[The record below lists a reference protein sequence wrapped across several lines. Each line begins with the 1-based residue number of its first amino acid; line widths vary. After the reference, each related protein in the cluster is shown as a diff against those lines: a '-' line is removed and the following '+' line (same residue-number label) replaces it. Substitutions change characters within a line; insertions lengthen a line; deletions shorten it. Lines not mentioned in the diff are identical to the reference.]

1 MSHRILST
9 LGLWA
14 ALILIPTLLGNPGS
28 IAILLIF
35 AAGSLHELRAL
46 FSKTGAALAKIP
58 LYTASAFALAISLYF
73 HSSLMVVGI
82 VFLIALIS
90 AQIFILLTEEIGKVV
105 HSGAHF
111 ALALAMIPLPFAL
124 GGIILLQEGIITL
137 VWIIAVA
144 KFTDVGALLCGMY
157 FGKHRMAPTISPK
170 KTWEGLGGGI
180 LTAILISL
188 LFVALFGNHLPV
200 GLTYLVAA
208 VAALPIALSGVLADL
223 WESALKRSA
232 KVKDSG
238 DRIPGIGGFLD
249 LTDSFIFAFPTGFII
264 LSLLGACSA

>member
-9 LGLWA
+9 LILWA

-28 IAILLIF
+28 IAIILIF
-35 AAGSLHELRAL
+35 AAGSLWELRTL
-46 FSKTGAALAKIP
+46 FAKTGALLAPVP
-58 LYTASAFALAISLYF
+58 LFAAAAIVLAGSLTFYASPM
-73 HSSLMVVGI
+73 MVGGVL
-82 VFLIALIS
+82 LIALFG
-90 AQIFILLTEEIGKVV
+90 AQITTLLTEEIGKVV
-105 HSGAHF
+105 YSGAHF

-137 VWIIAVA
+137 VWIVAVA

-157 FGKHRMAPTISPK
+157 FGKHHMSPTISPK

-180 LTAILISL
+180 LTAILISI
-188 LFVALFGNHLPV
+188 LFVALFGSYLPA
-200 GLTYLVAA
+200 GLSYLVAA

-232 KVKDSG
+232 GVKDSG
-238 DRIPGIGGFLD
+238 NLIPGIGGFLD

-264 LSLLGACSA
+264 LHLIGACGV